1 MGRIK
6 TRYIKVVS
14 NKIYELGKEDFT
26 SDFDENKTKV
36 SQYATIPSKKMRNSI
51 VGYITRLVKQ
61 NNAELAN

>member
-14 NKIYELGKEDFT
+14 QKIYEMGGDQFT
-26 SDFDENKTKV
+26 ESFEENKQKV
-36 SQYATIPSKKMRNSI
+36 AQFATIPSKKMRNSI

-61 NNAELAN
+61 AE